1 MRPAIHPR
9 LVLLLL
15 AMLLAAAVIPAHAL
29 AQGSDEVIRD
39 CAEDGDL
46 DGDYSQEEL
55 DEAYENTPS
64 DIDEYTNCREVIQS
78 AREQSD
84 GGGGNNDDSGSSP
97 GSTGGGSSGGGAT
110 APGGQGTD
118 VDELNSRTE
127 NSKSDNAPTASVA
140 GEELDSSGG
149 TYAADADS
157 DGMPTALIVA
167 LILVAI
173 GALAGAAYLLR
184 DHLPPSI
191 ASRLPGP
198 LKPDSQV

>member
-1 MRPAIHPR
+1 M
-9 LVLLLL
+9 L
-15 AMLLAAAVIPAHAL
+15 AMLLAAAVVPAQAL

-46 DGDYSQEEL
+46 DGNYTQEEL

-64 DIDEYTNCREVIQS
+64 DIDEYTNCREVIQA
-78 AREQSD
+78 AREQQ
-84 GGGGNNDDSGSSP
+84 GGGDNNSGSSP
-97 GSTGGGSSGGGAT
+97 GGGTTGGGSDGGAT

-118 VDELNSRTE
+118 ADEINSRAE
-127 NSKSDNAPTASVA
+127 NSRQDDAPTASVA

-149 TYAADADS
+149 TYTADAD
-157 DGMPTALIVA
+157 DGGMPTALIVA

-173 GALAGAAYLLR
+173 GALAGGIYLLR

>member
-1 MRPAIHPR
+1 MRFATHSR
-9 LVLLLL
+9 LVLLML
-15 AMLLAAAVIPAHAL
+15 AMLLAAAVVPAHAL

-55 DEAYENTPS
+55 DEAYENMPS

-78 AREQSD
+78 AREQRD
-84 GGGGNNDDSGSSP
+84 GGGGDNNGGSPP
-97 GSTGGGSSGGGAT
+97 GGTTGGSSGGVSGS
-110 APGGQGTD
+110 PGGSGTD
-118 VDELNSRTE
+118 AEELQSRVDRSAG
-127 NSKSDNAPTASVA
+127 DDAPTASVA
-140 GEELDSSGG
+140 GEELDSSSG
-149 TYAADADS
+149 TYTANADS

-167 LILVAI
+167 LILVAV

-184 DHLPPSI
+184 DHLPPAI